1 MTNNKICFKYNINPN
16 IIINNTED
24 YYVIPFG
31 HRCTSALAI
40 KYASLRKMSLP
51 FDWTNPA
58 LPEKIKNVL
67 ENNFKDFIPDVHNNI
82 FRNKYD
88 FVLVHFNNNIDEGI
102 KQYERRIERFKKII
116 KGDTKMYFVYIN
128 EDYLY
133 NEKYR
138 EKEFNDNIFS
148 QMLELELYLKK
159 KYPKINYNILYFNF
173 FEHKIPK
180 ESNIINIVL
189 NTNITYK
196 KWDDSPFEK
205 FREYCG
211 EILSI
216 IFKSEF
222 KRGYSHKTFNE
233 E

>member
-1 MTNNKICFKYNINPN
+1 MQDQICFSYKINPN

-31 HRCTSALAI
+31 HRCSSALAV
-40 KYASLRKMSLP
+40 KYASLRKISLP
-51 FDWTNPA
+51 FDWTFLSFPK
-58 LPEKIKNVL
+58 KIKNVL

-88 FVLVHFNNNIDEGI
+88 FDLSHFNYNIDEGI

-116 KGDTKMYFVYIN
+116 IEDKKMYFVYIN

-133 NEKYR
+133 NERYR
-138 EKEFNDNIFS
+138 GKEFNDNIFL

-189 NTNITYK
+189 NTNITYNK
-196 KWDDSPFEK
+196 ATGSPFEK
-205 FREYCG
+205 LRQYCG
-211 EILSI
+211 KILSI

-222 KRGYSHKTFNE
+222 KPGYSSSIYNAN
-233 E
+233 

>member
-31 HRCTSALAI
+31 HRCSSALAI

-51 FDWTNPA
+51 FDWA
-58 LPEKIKNVL
+58 FLCFPEKIKNVL

-82 FRNKYD
+82 FGNKYD
-88 FVLVHFNNNIDEGI
+88 FWLSHFNNNIDEGI

-128 EDYLY
+128 EDYLFD
-133 NEKYR
+133 EKYR

-159 KYPKINYNILYFNF
+159 KYLKINYNILYFNF
-173 FEHKIPK
+173 LEHKIPK

-189 NTNITYK
+189 NTNITYNQIPG
-196 KWDDSPFEK
+196 SPYETL
-205 FREYCG
+205 RTYCG
-211 EILSI
+211 KILSI

-222 KRGYSHKTFNE
+222 KPGYSGETFNE

>member
-31 HRCTSALAI
+31 HRCSSALAI

-51 FDWTNPA
+51 FDWTIPVF
-58 LPEKIKNVL
+58 PKKIKNVL

-88 FVLVHFNNNIDEGI
+88 FGLAHFNNNIDEGI

-128 EDYLY
+128 EDYL
-133 NEKYR
+133 
-138 EKEFNDNIFS
+138 
-148 QMLELELYLKK
+148 
-159 KYPKINYNILYFNF
+159 
-173 FEHKIPK
+173 
-180 ESNIINIVL
+180 
-189 NTNITYK
+189 
-196 KWDDSPFEK
+196 
-205 FREYCG
+205 
-211 EILSI
+211 
-216 IFKSEF
+216 
-222 KRGYSHKTFNE
+222 
-233 E
+233 

>member
-1 MTNNKICFKYNINPN
+1 MTNNQICFKYKINPD

-24 YYVIPFG
+24 CYVIPFG
-31 HRCTSALAI
+31 HRCCSASAI
-40 KYASLRKMSLP
+40 QFASLRKMSLP
-51 FDWTNPA
+51 FDWTIP
-58 LPEKIKNVL
+58 LFPKKIKNVL

-82 FRNKYD
+82 FFNKYD
-88 FVLVHFNNNIDEGI
+88 FYLAHFNKNIDEGI

-116 KGDTKMYFVYIN
+116 IEDTKIYFVYIN

-133 NEKYR
+133 NETYR

-148 QMLELELYLKK
+148 QMLELELYLKL

-173 FEHKIPK
+173 FEHEIPK

-196 KWDDSPFEK
+196 KILNTSPIEE
-205 FREYCG
+205 FRRYCG
-211 EILSI
+211 KILSI

-222 KRGYSHKTFNE
+222 KPCHINTQI
-233 E
+233 

>member
-1 MTNNKICFKYNINPN
+1 MSNNICFKHEINPN
-16 IIINNTED
+16 IIINNTEG

-31 HRCTSALAI
+31 QRCGSTLAI
-40 KYASLRKMSLP
+40 KFASLRKMSLP
-51 FDWTNPA
+51 FDWTTLSFPK
-58 LPEKIKNVL
+58 KIKNVL

-88 FVLVHFNNNIDEGI
+88 LNFPHFNNNIGEGI

-116 KGDTKMYFVYIN
+116 IEDKKMYFVYIN

-133 NEKYR
+133 NERFRK
-138 EKEFNDNIFS
+138 KEFNDNIFS

-159 KYPKINYNILYFNF
+159 KYPKINYSILYFNF
-173 FEHKIPK
+173 IEHKIPK

-189 NTNITYK
+189 NTNKLYNTAVGV
-196 KWDDSPFEK
+196 SHTPV
-205 FREYCG
+205 RVYCG
-211 EILSI
+211 KILSNL
-216 IFKSEF
+216 FKS
-222 KRGYSHKTFNE
+222 KLILNVVSGKTFNE